1 MNEGALTEPVET
13 TGRRKRGK
21 RRAVIAAAAVLALA
35 VLVLTATWACYRSVQ
50 DDGLEGLLYYEYADE
65 LPRRDVVIV
74 PGAAW
79 EGHSPSLAMAGRLNR
94 AIDLYR
100 GHLVGGILVSGG
112 PEEAESMCAYLLGD
126 GIPAQDIWVDS
137 QGLSTWDSLCRAQAT
152 FPLASFYFCTQE
164 QYAGRAGYLMR
175 CLGMEGGCIN
185 ADLIV
190 YQGAAVAAREYLAA
204 SKAVANGA
212 LGTRPAHSIAEQPI
226 VSAAGDGGGSVGGG
240 GGGTG
245 EGSGAGEG
253 SGTGDG
259 SGSGTVVQAAPA
271 AEQGPERAPTLGS
284 GLSSADDAGY
294 DPDAAVAY
302 ARRFVKSRNRAYA
315 ETDQNCTSF
324 VSQCLVAGGLAMDD
338 SPPPQA
344 GQRLVVD
351 NAPQS
356 WYSSSILGE
365 VESPP
370 LYRMSTAFCRTS
382 DFCSYWTKNRG
393 MEEKSYDNTYEGRDS
408 LIREAYPGCVVLL
421 YDSQGR
427 IAHLG
432 LVSQVEESDLWY
444 CGNTSDRLD
453 FSVCSLSS
461 TEYPT
466 FGVIFM
472 R

>member
-1 MNEGALTEPVET
+1 
-13 TGRRKRGK
+13 
-21 RRAVIAAAAVLALA
+21 LALA
-35 VLVLTATWACYRSVQ
+35 VLVLVATWACYRSVQ

-65 LPRRDVVIV
+65 LPRRDLAVV

-112 PEEAESMCAYLLGD
+112 PEEAESMRAYLLND
-126 GIPAQDIWVDS
+126 GIPAQDVWVDP
-137 QGLSTWDSLCRAQAT
+137 QGLSTWDSLCRADAA

-164 QYAGRAGYLMR
+164 QYAGRAGYLMSG
-175 CLGMEGGCIN
+175 LDMEGGCIN

-190 YQGAAVAAREYLAA
+190 YQGTGVALREYLAA
-204 SKAVANGA
+204 SKAVADAA
-212 LGTRPAHSIAEQPI
+212 LGVRPAHSIAEQPI
-226 VSAAGDGGGSVGGG
+226 VSADDGDGGGAVGGG
-240 GGGTG
+240 GGGRNIDDDTG
-245 EGSGAGEG
+245 
-253 SGTGDG
+253 
-259 SGSGTVVQAAPA
+259 APA
-271 AEQGPERAPTLGS
+271 SSAVEQGLGRAPIPGS
-284 GLSSADDAGY
+284 EPSSASDAGY
-294 DPDAAVAY
+294 DSDVAVTY
-302 ARRFVKSRNRAYA
+302 ARRFAKSRNRAYA

-338 SPPPQA
+338 SPQPQG

-351 NAPQS
+351 DAPQS
-356 WYSSSILGE
+356 WYSSCISGE
-365 VESPP
+365 VGSPP
-370 LYRMSTAFCRTS
+370 SYRMSTAFCRTS
-382 DFCSYWTKNRG
+382 DFCSYWTKSRG
-393 MEEKSYDNTYEGRDS
+393 MEERSYDNTYEGRES
-408 LIREAYPGCVVLL
+408 LIHEAYPGCVVLL
-421 YDSQGR
+421 YDSQGQ

-432 LVSQVEESDLWY
+432 LVSRVEESDVWY